1 MSKVQLKCSFFV
13 NFSHAQ
19 DFFLNSHKLSFSL
32 MLFPFS
38 FLSPSPDLPPH
49 PTFVSEIT
57 LHNHFSLDDSHWKL
71 ADYAHYGILRKVLFE
86 YFFSNRL
93 SARWH
98 CCEFWW
104 DGESTVTYVSKTPS
118 LLISNSRVDQFYL
131 CIEERRSF
139 GIWKA
144 LSFLLHTGNFAV
156 GLIHKY
162 LLSTNYMQ
170 GTVLGKHPALYT
182 WKDMLSTLRDPFPSI
197 IILIIPL
204 TGM

>member
-1 MSKVQLKCSFFV
+1 MISRWSLKWVRFNWNVLSLLIFLM
-13 NFSHAQ
+13 HRI
-19 DFFLNSHKLSFSL
+19 FFLNSHKLSFSL

-57 LHNHFSLDDSHWKL
+57 LYTIFSLDDSDWKQ
-71 ADYAHYGILRKVLFE
+71 ADYAHHGILCQVLFE

-144 LSFLLHTGNFAV
+144 LSFLLRTGNFAV

-170 GTVLGKHPALYT
+170 GTVLGRHPHYIHERTCYLPLDT
-182 WKDMLSTLRDPFPSI
+182 PSQV
-197 IILIIPL
+197 
-204 TGM
+204 